1 MAFFSQVFDHLFKKR
16 DMKINKNK
24 KIGLA
29 LGGGA
34 VLGAAHVGVLR
45 SLEELDIPIHAIA
58 GTSIGAFVAA
68 LYAFGKKWRD
78 IKEIAVDLDW
88 LDVSKMSLSKFGLLS
103 NEKICSRTKELLG
116 DVRFKDAPVPLA
128 MVSCDISRGEKVVFT
143 EGDIATAVMASTC
156 VPAVF
161 VPVESD
167 DKLLVDGGI
176 IENVPISPLKEMNLD
191 VIIGVDLNA
200 QHTYK
205 KPNNILDIVL
215 NAIDITLLNATKL
228 QTKEADILIT
238 PDLSEFNLIDTDQV
252 NNLIAK
258 GYQDSKPILS
268 EKMDDLQIE

>member
-1 MAFFSQVFDHLFKKR
+1 
-16 DMKINKNK
+16 MKINKNK

-78 IKEIAVDLDW
+78 IKEIALDLDW

-116 DVRFKDAPVPLA
+116 DVRFKDAPIPLV